1 MAHPAARAL
10 KGHDFVGS
18 PSTKQPFRIVD
29 EQVYAKLGGNETL
42 KPTPA
47 IVHFGGFTLGDQ
59 FTQVLKIVNTSHYA
73 QRLHVINTTTPYF
86 SVTCNK
92 KGVVAP
98 GMSENIR
105 ITFRPDEWR
114 YYYDCIRIHCQDE
127 NLLIPIHAYPIAND
141 VFFPTFVDFGK
152 AALLDK
158 VSKKIKL
165 SCKVPIQFEYE
176 LTVVKPN
183 SDFEVAPL
191 KGVIPANGFA
201 EVTISYCPVKLG
213 TAEMTLELN
222 VSQFNF
228 KTVSCRIVGNAA
240 PGITRNRVLKKLS
253 VGPATINQPFR
264 KSITSASGTS
274 VLASSVG
281 SDGRDEDVD
290 ALNATMQS
298 FSLARKKVRDIPLE
312 TYDQTS
318 DLSWHGVGS
327 GAAIDV
333 GGAYIGI
340 KTKRRH
346 RRKMETLKQ
355 DSLNMTSEE
364 MEAVAKKK
372 NENEIPD
379 ETIVDG
385 IRIPRDL
392 SNMSSVNF
400 VLTQEV
406 GKLKPKDLKVAI
418 AKQRAMREKRRL
430 EQEAMKKLSA
440 GTMVANADSIIN
452 ETVLSADMSKNKDR
466 QLKEMVFLQE
476 LRDLKK
482 NEEELEFQTQRL
494 RVGND
499 VLDEKDLDRINI
511 AREKTTETKARMTR
525 ASERA
530 RYHTKAYGALRDGDE
545 LGRAECLSYLLGKP
559 DRKPEFDI
567 YSNNVWLMR
576 KEILQK
582 FRNAANKIIIRRRV
596 RKRYQMLRQ
605 KLLSVNANT
614 REAVKQFVDR
624 DNRLA
629 ANAGGSSK
637 QSDGQ
642 KCRNEFIRFRTID

>member
-1 MAHPAARAL
+1 
-10 KGHDFVGS
+10 
-18 PSTKQPFRIVD
+18 
-29 EQVYAKLGGNETL
+29 
-42 KPTPA
+42 
-47 IVHFGGFTLGDQ
+47 
-59 FTQVLKIVNTSHYA
+59 
-73 QRLHVINTTTPYF
+73 
-86 SVTCNK
+86 
-92 KGVVAP
+92 
-98 GMSENIR
+98 
-105 ITFRPDEWR
+105 
-114 YYYDCIRIHCQDE
+114 
-127 NLLIPIHAYPIAND
+127 
-141 VFFPTFVDFGK
+141 
-152 AALLDK
+152 
-158 VSKKIKL
+158 
-165 SCKVPIQFEYE
+165 
-176 LTVVKPN
+176 
-183 SDFEVAPL
+183 
-191 KGVIPANGFA
+191 
-201 EVTISYCPVKLG
+201 
-213 TAEMTLELN
+213 
-222 VSQFNF
+222 
-228 KTVSCRIVGNAA
+228 
-240 PGITRNRVLKKLS
+240 
-253 VGPATINQPFR
+253 
-264 KSITSASGTS
+264 
-274 VLASSVG
+274 
-281 SDGRDEDVD
+281 
-290 ALNATMQS
+290 MQS

-482 NEEELEFQTQRL
+482 
-494 RVGND
+494 
-499 VLDEKDLDRINI
+499 
-511 AREKTTETKARMTR
+511 TK
-525 ASERA
+525 
-530 RYHTKAYGALRDGDE
+530 
-545 LGRAECLSYLLGKP
+545 
-559 DRKPEFDI
+559 
-567 YSNNVWLMR
+567 
-576 KEILQK
+576 
-582 FRNAANKIIIRRRV
+582 RN
-596 RKRYQMLRQ
+596 
-605 KLLSVNANT
+605 
-614 REAVKQFVDR
+614 
-624 DNRLA
+624 
-629 ANAGGSSK
+629 
-637 QSDGQ
+637 
-642 KCRNEFIRFRTID
+642 

>member
-1 MAHPAARAL
+1 MQQERCRCSRNVRKH
-10 KGHDFVGS
+10 S
-18 PSTKQPFRIVD
+18 
-29 EQVYAKLGGNETL
+29 
-42 KPTPA
+42 
-47 IVHFGGFTLGDQ
+47 
-59 FTQVLKIVNTSHYA
+59 
-73 QRLHVINTTTPYF
+73 
-86 SVTCNK
+86 
-92 KGVVAP
+92 
-98 GMSENIR
+98 

-240 PGITRNRVLKKLS
+240 PGITRDRILKKLS
-253 VGPATINQPFR
+253 VGPATATSPLG

-364 MEAVAKKK
+364 MEAVAKK
-372 NENEIPD
+372 E
-379 ETIVDG
+379 
-385 IRIPRDL
+385 
-392 SNMSSVNF
+392 
-400 VLTQEV
+400 
-406 GKLKPKDLKVAI
+406 
-418 AKQRAMREKRRL
+418 
-430 EQEAMKKLSA
+430 
-440 GTMVANADSIIN
+440 
-452 ETVLSADMSKNKDR
+452 
-466 QLKEMVFLQE
+466 
-476 LRDLKK
+476 
-482 NEEELEFQTQRL
+482 
-494 RVGND
+494 
-499 VLDEKDLDRINI
+499 
-511 AREKTTETKARMTR
+511 
-525 ASERA
+525 
-530 RYHTKAYGALRDGDE
+530 
-545 LGRAECLSYLLGKP
+545 
-559 DRKPEFDI
+559 
-567 YSNNVWLMR
+567 
-576 KEILQK
+576 
-582 FRNAANKIIIRRRV
+582 
-596 RKRYQMLRQ
+596 
-605 KLLSVNANT
+605 
-614 REAVKQFVDR
+614 
-624 DNRLA
+624 
-629 ANAGGSSK
+629 
-637 QSDGQ
+637 
-642 KCRNEFIRFRTID
+642 